1 MSQQDTERVA
11 RAWFAALDRG
21 DVPAAVALLDEHI
34 EWQNL
39 SPVKGVSDVVPWFG
53 PICHSI
59 PEVAETFRIRDGVAD
74 IKEFKPL
81 TMVVQGEQAVGT
93 IRDRAVVKTT
103 GQEFV
108 IEFAS
113 WLTIRDGKI
122 VKWRS
127 YCDPSPVIAAFKGI
141 AEA

>member
-1 MSQQDTERVA
+1 MSQEDTQRVA
-11 RAWFAALDRG
+11 RAWFDALDRG
-21 DVPAAVALLDEHI
+21 DIPAAVTLLDDHI

-39 SPVKGVSDVVPWFG
+39 SPVKGISDVVPWFG
-53 PICHSI
+53 PVCHSVS
-59 PEVAETFRIRDGVAD
+59 EVAETFRVRDAVVS

-81 TMVVQGEQAVGT
+81 NMVVQGEQAVGT
-93 IRDRAVVKTT
+93 IRDRAVVKAT

-113 WLTIRDGKI
+113 WMTVRADKI

-127 YCDPSPVIAAFKGI
+127 YCDPSPVIAAFNGTV
-141 AEA
+141 EA

>member
-1 MSQQDTERVA
+1 MSQEDTERVA
-11 RAWFAALDRG
+11 RAWFDALDRG

-53 PICHSI
+53 PICRSI
-59 PEVAETFRIRDGVAD
+59 PEVTETFRVRDGVVN

-81 TMVVQGEQAVGT
+81 NMVVQGEQAVGT
-93 IRDRAVVKTT
+93 IRDRAVVKAT

-113 WLTIRDGKI
+113 WITIRGGKI

-127 YCDPSPVIAAFKGI
+127 YCDPSPVIAAFKGS

>member
-1 MSQQDTERVA
+1 MSQEDTKRVA
-11 RAWFAALDRG
+11 RAWFDALDRG

-39 SPVKGVSDVVPWFG
+39 TPVKGVSDVVPWFG
-53 PICHSI
+53 RICRGI
-59 PEVAETFRIRDGVAD
+59 PEVAETFRVRDGVVD
-74 IKEFKPL
+74 IKEFRPL
-81 TMVVQGEQAVGT
+81 NLLVEGEQAVGT
-93 IRDRAVVKTT
+93 IRDRAVVKAT
-103 GQEFV
+103 GREFA

-113 WLTIRDGKI
+113 WMTIRGGKI

>member
-1 MSQQDTERVA
+1 VSQEDTERVA
-11 RAWFAALDRG
+11 KAWFDALDRG

-53 PICHSI
+53 AICRSI
-59 PEVAETFRIRDGVAD
+59 PEVAETFRVRNGVVN

-81 TMVVQGEQAVGT
+81 NMVVQGEQAVGT
-93 IRDRAVVKTT
+93 IRDRAVVKAT

-113 WLTIRDGKI
+113 WMTIRGGKI

-127 YCDPSPVIAAFKGI
+127 YCDPSPVIAAFKGTV
-141 AEA
+141 EA

>member
-1 MSQQDTERVA
+1 MSQEDTKRVA
-11 RAWFAALDRG
+11 GAWFDALDRG
-21 DVPAAVALLDEHI
+21 DIPAAVALLDEHI

-53 PICHSI
+53 PVCHSVS
-59 PEVAETFRIRDGVAD
+59 EVAETFRVRDAVAS

-81 TMVVQGEQAVGT
+81 NMVVQGEQAVGT
-93 IRDRAVVKTT
+93 IRDRAVVKAT

-113 WLTIRDGKI
+113 WMTIRGGKI

-127 YCDPSPVIAAFKGI
+127 YCDPSPVIAAFRGI